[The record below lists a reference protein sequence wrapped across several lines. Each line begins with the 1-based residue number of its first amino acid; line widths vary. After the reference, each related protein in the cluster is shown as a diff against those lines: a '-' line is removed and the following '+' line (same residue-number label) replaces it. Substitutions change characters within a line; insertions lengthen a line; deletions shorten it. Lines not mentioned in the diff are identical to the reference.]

1 MGGQAKAKKKNKT
14 KRKDTKPHEENGMT
28 PQERMK
34 TKMQE
39 KAKKKTAEKYT
50 VDQLLEKTEEC
61 IDNFDF
67 DMARLFCQRALDIE
81 PTNLTILEMLG
92 NICSELGDVEKAKQV
107 FLKAVEL
114 SPEEGHSKYMYLGQ
128 IHTGMEAVQYF
139 SKGIELMLN
148 TMDKLSNEASAFG
161 AAAFPCQGD
170 VTKKDVS
177 VAFCSIAEIF
187 FTDLCMEEGA
197 ADRCKEALDKALQY
211 DEHNPEALQLM
222 ASYLF
227 SIEKTEEGRVY
238 LKKSVSSWLPSL
250 QKESAEGAEHDME
263 EDEDHTKSN
272 IPPYESR
279 ITTAKLLIEAEEYEM
294 ATEVLE
300 DLLEEDDEVVQ
311 VWYLLGWLFYL
322 QLDKQDL
329 TNSST
334 NLKKSALTHL
344 TNAKKLYVKLRCE
357 DAPMLEHTEQLLAE
371 LGGEAHEAEDD
382 DDEAGPSLEDIE
394 DDFIQSSDEEDDAM
408 DL

>member
-1 MGGQAKAKKKNKT
+1 MS
-14 KRKDTKPHEENGMT
+14 

-34 TKMQE
+34 TKIQE
-39 KAKKKTAEKYT
+39 RAKKKTAEKYT
-50 VDQLLEKTEEC
+50 IDQLIEKTEEC

-67 DMARLFCQRALDIE
+67 DMARLYCQRALDIE
-81 PTNLTILEMLG
+81 PTNLTLLDMLG

-107 FLKAVEL
+107 YLKAVEL

-128 IHTGMEAVQYF
+128 IHTGIEAVQYF
-139 SKGIELMLN
+139 SKGTEVMLN
-148 TMDKLSNEASAFG
+148 AMEKHANEASAVG
-161 AAAFPCQGD
+161 AAAFPSECA

-197 ADRCKEALDKALQY
+197 ADRCKEAIDKALQY
-211 DEHNPEALQLM
+211 NEHNPEALQLM

-227 SIEKTEEGRVY
+227 SIEKTEEGREY

-250 QKESAEGAEHDME
+250 QKEEESLASTEHDME
-263 EDEDHTKSN
+263 EEDQNKSN

-300 DLLEEDDEVVQ
+300 DLLEEDDEVVE

-329 TNSST
+329 TN
-334 NLKKSALTHL
+334 NGVNFRKSAWTYLSK
-344 TNAKKLYVKLRCE
+344 AKKLYVKLRCE
-357 DAPMLEHTEQLLAE
+357 DAPMFEHTEQLLAE
-371 LGGEAHEAEDD
+371 LGGEEHGADDDD
-382 DDEAGPSLEDIE
+382 DDEAGPSVDNIE

-408 DL
+408 DH

>member
-1 MGGQAKAKKKNKT
+1 MGGQAKSKKKNKA
-14 KRKDTKPHEENGMT
+14 KRKDTKPTGGALMS

-34 TKMQE
+34 AKMQE
-39 KAKKKTAEKYT
+39 RAKKKTAEKYT
-50 VDQLLEKTEEC
+50 IDQLIEKTEEC

-67 DMARLFCQRALDIE
+67 DMARLYCQRALDIE
-81 PTNLTILEMLG
+81 ATNLNLLDMMG
-92 NICSELGDVEKAKQV
+92 SICTELGDIEKAKQISFTLV
-107 FLKAVEL
+107 YVYLKAVEL

-128 IHTGMEAVQYF
+128 IHTGKEAVQYF
-139 SKGIELMLN
+139 SKGTEVMLSV
-148 TMDKLSNEASAFG
+148 MDKHTNEASAFG
-161 AAAFPCQGD
+161 AAAFPSVCA
-170 VTKKDVS
+170 VSKKDVS

-197 ADRCKEALDKALQY
+197 ADRCKEAIDKALQY

-227 SIEKTEEGRVY
+227 SIEKTEEGREY

-250 QKESAEGAEHDME
+250 QKEEESLASTEHDME
-263 EDEDHTKSN
+263 EEEDQNKSN

-279 ITTAKLLIEAEEYEM
+279 ITTAKLLIENISN
-294 ATEVLE
+294 
-300 DLLEEDDEVVQ
+300 

-322 QLDKQDL
+322 QLGKQDL
-329 TNSST
+329 TN
-334 NLKKSALTHL
+334 NGVNFRKSAWTYLSK
-344 TNAKKLYVKLRCE
+344 AKKLYVKLRCE

-371 LGGEAHEAEDD
+371 LGGEEHGADEDD
-382 DDEAGPSLEDIE
+382 DDEAGPSVDNIE

-408 DL
+408 DQ

>member
-1 MGGQAKAKKKNKT
+1 MS
-14 KRKDTKPHEENGMT
+14 

-34 TKMQE
+34 AKRQE
-39 KAKKKTAEKYT
+39 RAKKKTAEKYT
-50 VDQLLEKTEEC
+50 IDQLIEKTEEC
-61 IDNFDF
+61 IDDFDF
-67 DMARLFCQRALDIE
+67 DMARLYCQRALDIE
-81 PTNLTILEMLG
+81 PTNLTLLDMMG

-107 FLKAVEL
+107 YLKAVEL

-128 IHTGMEAVQYF
+128 IHTGIEAVQYF
-139 SKGIELMLN
+139 SKGTEIMLHAMEKH
-148 TMDKLSNEASAFG
+148 TDEASAFG
-161 AAAFPCQGD
+161 AAAFPSECA

-197 ADRCKEALDKALQY
+197 ADRCKEAIDKALQY
-211 DEHNPEALQLM
+211 NEHNPEALQLM

-227 SIEKTEEGRVY
+227 SIEKTEEGREY

-250 QKESAEGAEHDME
+250 QKEEESLASTELDME
-263 EDEDHTKSN
+263 EEDQNKSN

-300 DLLEEDDEVVQ
+300 DLLEEDDEVVE

-329 TNSST
+329 TN
-334 NLKKSALTHL
+334 NGVNFRKSAWTYLSK
-344 TNAKKLYVKLRCE
+344 AKKLYVKLRCE
-357 DAPMLEHTEQLLAE
+357 DAPMFEHTEQLLAE
-371 LGGEAHEAEDD
+371 LADEEHGADDD
-382 DDEAGPSLEDIE
+382 DDEEAGPSVDNIE
-394 DDFIQSSDEEDDAM
+394 DDFIQSSDEEDDVM
-408 DL
+408 DQ